1 MDDFDSNSARKSYR
15 TSIPSRKRQDTANNT
30 RDMSITRPSASG
42 TAASRPAISFRD
54 GRSGQPISLS
64 DSNEDDDITLPPR
77 KRTRPEK
84 QQSFEETVWNL
95 ASPFSIKAHAFLSNA
110 KKNDNFHNHGQYW
123 KVEEY
128 SAKIFQMQ
136 AEAKLRQ
143 QCQIDCKKW
152 RAVKWDATAMY
163 NKAKEDWIVTTFS
176 HTGEFSIDRQWRDFE
191 ETIKHMI
198 NSGKKNV
205 SASLSLEYEIYDT
218 ETSRA
223 MAAKAAEEDAANRPS
238 KMGTVDK
245 SDKLVC
251 CLSSSLT
258 VDKKGSG

>member
-1 MDDFDSNSARKSYR
+1 MADSDSNSARKSYQ
-15 TSIPSRKRQDTANNT
+15 TSIPSRKQWDSANNA
-30 RDMSITRPSASG
+30 RDVSISRSSASG
-42 TAASRPAISFRD
+42 MAASRPAVSFVD
-54 GRSGQPISLS
+54 GRSGQLISLS
-64 DSNEDDDITLPPR
+64 DSTEDEDDDDVALPPR

-84 QQSFEETVWNL
+84 LQSFEETMWNL
-95 ASPFSIKAHAFLSNA
+95 ASPFSIKAHTFLSNT

-123 KVEEY
+123 KVGEY
-128 SAKIFQMQ
+128 SAKMFQMQ
-136 AEAKLRQ
+136 AEVKLHQR
-143 QCQIDCKKW
+143 CQIECKKW

-238 KMGTVDK
+238 KMGTVD
-245 SDKLVC
+245 
-251 CLSSSLT
+251 
-258 VDKKGSG
+258 